1 MRGGRPVFTFVSL
14 LEPWVSLT
22 EVFRSAWP
30 PRLRSKCSQQA
41 LPRPEAMRRH
51 RGHRDWKHTASNSR
65 YSDRGGRM
73 PAVAAVPNSRG
84 THTECDRCT
93 CSGRQWRWRLSWS
106 IGRLDRKGGRPL
118 RDHASVLERYHG
130 TRPRLSLTVTISPQ
144 VDRVQQDQQLMY
156 VTLPLAILE
165 YWLRVI
171 LCLLESEQI
180 GSDVVGVGLRYVHI
194 WHDISRNNRL
204 RVLQPSY

>member
-1 MRGGRPVFTFVSL
+1 MVIT
-14 LEPWVSLT
+14 
-22 EVFRSAWP
+22 
-30 PRLRSKCSQQA
+30 
-41 LPRPEAMRRH
+41 
-51 RGHRDWKHTASNSR
+51 
-65 YSDRGGRM
+65 
-73 PAVAAVPNSRG
+73 
-84 THTECDRCT
+84 
-93 CSGRQWRWRLSWS
+93 
-106 IGRLDRKGGRPL
+106 
-118 RDHASVLERYHG
+118 G
-130 TRPRLSLTVTISPQ
+130 TRPRLSLTVAISPQ
-144 VDRVQQDQQLMY
+144 VDRVQQNQQLMH